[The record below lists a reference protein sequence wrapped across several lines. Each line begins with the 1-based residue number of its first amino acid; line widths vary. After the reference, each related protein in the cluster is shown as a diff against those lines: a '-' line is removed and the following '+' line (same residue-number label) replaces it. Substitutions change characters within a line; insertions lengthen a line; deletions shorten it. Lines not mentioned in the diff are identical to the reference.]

1 MTGQTPKYGIKYPT
15 GADKVK
21 NIPTTM
27 QEAATTTEA
36 AITAGVNE
44 MAGKVQQI
52 TGRANSVVPTKRDDT
67 FTFASGWTGTIH
79 AFYRR
84 GKMHIELMLKQ
95 TYASASTPPP
105 DTNIK
110 LADTTS
116 ERVAYENYLQPCIM
130 TTNGGKDNLSNKV
143 AIMVTGQSIYL
154 KTLDSIYCTGVTTIW
169 ANFDYIISG
178 AYQS

>member
-15 GADKVK
+15 KTDKVK

-52 TGRANSVVPTKRDDT
+52 TNRANSVVPTKMDDT
-67 FTFASGWTGTIH
+67 FTFANGWTGTIH

-84 GKMHIELMLKQ
+84 GKMHIELMLNH
-95 TYASASTPPP
+95 TYASADTPPP
-105 DTNIK
+105 GTRMK

-116 ERVAYENYLQPCIM
+116 ERAAYGNYLQPCIM
-130 TTNGGKDNLSNKV
+130 TTNGGKSNLSNKV

-154 KTLDSIYCTGVTTIW
+154 KTLGDIYCTGVTTIW
-169 ANFDYIISG
+169 ANFDYIVNN